1 MGGKHLTVSCTLAKN
16 GYGVISQALIDSGAN
31 GFVFIDTCCAVDIA
45 KFLGLKTQRLPRA
58 VPVKGYD
65 GQRGQPVTHY
75 LRLHLSVD
83 RRRQYNVPLLILDLG
98 SHDLILGHKWLAFLD
113 ILVDVRRR
121 CLVWPRE
128 LKPSTSVIK
137 EIVITRESL

>member
-16 GYGVISQALIDSGAN
+16 GYGVISQALVDSGAN

-65 GQRGQPVTHY
+65 GKGGQPIVT
-75 LRLHLSVD
+75 
-83 RRRQYNVPLLILDLG
+83 
-98 SHDLILGHKWLAFLD
+98 
-113 ILVDVRRR
+113 
-121 CLVWPRE
+121 
-128 LKPSTSVIK
+128 TSN
-137 EIVITRESL
+137 TMHQ